1 MNEVLE
7 LFSRGGVV
15 MWIIAGLSVY
25 AIAVII
31 LKTYHFSRVQNFN
44 KELLD
49 EIRGDFDIKKMQDH
63 LAEAPLQRNIVADI
77 MLTSFKI
84 ITTAN
89 ITREAAKEEISIAG
103 LAKLRKLESHMR
115 GLELVANIS
124 PLLGLLGT
132 VIGMVAA
139 FSTIEQAGS
148 KIDPSLLAG
157 GIWTALLTTVAGL
170 SVAIPALAAYYV
182 FDSKI
187 ESIRSDMR
195 DVSTRVLS
203 QLDLVDKTNRSN
215 GDAENNTSSDE
226 DIEEINSPKK
236 SKKSKS
242 SNKDIA
248 LEAVS
253 VK

>member
-1 MNEVLE
+1 MNEVVE
-7 LFSRGGVV
+7 LFSRGGTV

-44 KELLD
+44 KELLE
-49 EIRGDFDIKKMQDH
+49 EIRGDFDLKKMQEH
-63 LAEAPLQRNIVADI
+63 LAEAPLKRNIVADI

-84 ITTAN
+84 ITTPN

-170 SVAIPALAAYYV
+170 SVAIPALSAYYI

-187 ESIRSDMR
+187 EAVRSDMR

-203 QLDLVDKTNRSN
+203 HLDIVDKTISSN
-215 GDAENNTSSDE
+215 AVDDIISAQDHEKAESNL
-226 DIEEINSPKK
+226 
-236 SKKSKS
+236 SKRKNSKS
-242 SNKDIA
+242 DKNNSS

>member
-1 MNEVLE
+1 MNEVVE

-15 MWIIAGLSVY
+15 MWIIAGLSIY
-25 AIAVII
+25 AIGVII
-31 LKTYHFSRVQNFN
+31 LKIYHFSRVQNFN
-44 KELLD
+44 KELVE
-49 EIRGDFDIKKMQDH
+49 EIRGDFDLKKMQSH
-63 LAEAPLQRNIVADI
+63 LASAPLQRNIVADI

-84 ITTAN
+84 ITTPN
-89 ITREAAKEEISIAG
+89 ITRDAAKEEISIAG
-103 LAKLRKLESHMR
+103 LLKLRKLESHMR

-170 SVAIPALAAYYV
+170 SVAIPALSAYYI
-182 FDSKI
+182 FDGKI

-203 QLDLVDKTNRSN
+203 QMDFIEKP
-215 GDAENNTSSDE
+215 E
-226 DIEEINSPKK
+226 DIAIDDNSNDSEDSNDA
-236 SKKSKS
+236 SKLK
-242 SNKDIA
+242 
-248 LEAVS
+248 AVS
-253 VK
+253 AKS